1 MMRTIRLNKKSFFV
15 LPVIV
20 SSIFLI
26 NGCAAGSKMNSLWQ
40 NSEIKIDGDA
50 SEWSKSI
57 QQIPDKKISL
67 GFRNDDKFLYV
78 CLASEDRLK
87 IMMITRAGL
96 IVWFE
101 PESGD
106 KNKFGIRYPMVIT
119 TSNPIPMP
127 EMNRSGGQGSTSL
140 DNIIN
145 KMLEQQNE
153 FQIINKDKFPL
164 TALPIVNN
172 EGIEAKLGYR
182 SNQFVYELKVPL
194 ATNTNFSYAVDAL
207 PGEKIKVKF
216 ETEEFSFEGMHGA
229 GGGGRMPSGGGR
241 HGGVAGR
248 PGDGGMRP
256 GMGGANMSE
265 QLNYTVEINLET
277 PPIKK

>member
-1 MMRTIRLNKKSFFV
+1 MRTIRLNKKIFFV

-26 NGCAAGSKMNSLWQ
+26 NGCAAGLKMNSLWQ

-67 GFRNDDKFLYV
+67 GFRNDDKFLYA

-106 KNKFGIRYPMVIT
+106 KNKFGIRYPMVIA
-119 TSNPIPMP
+119 TSNPTPIP
-127 EMNRSGGQGSTSL
+127 EMNRPGGQGITSL

-145 KMLEQQNE
+145 KMLDQQNE

-172 EGIEAKLGYR
+172 EGIEVKLGYR

-229 GGGGRMPSGGGR
+229 GGGGGMPSGGGR
-241 HGGVAGR
+241 QGGAAGR
-248 PGDGGMRP
+248 PGGGGMRP

-265 QLNYTVEINLET
+265 PLNYTVEINLET